1 MLAAIAGGCALLIAF
16 VVVEVRLPNPMLPLS
31 IFRAMDF
38 TGANLLTLFLY
49 AALGGALFFF
59 PLDLIQIQ
67 GYSATEAG
75 AAFLPF
81 IAIMFSLSR
90 WAGRLVPRYGPR
102 KPLLIGPA
110 IAGAGFAFFA
120 IPSVANSYWTSFLP
134 AVVVLGLGMTISVA
148 PLTTTVM
155 NSVDGSRSGI
165 ASGINNAVSRTA
177 SLLAV
182 AACGIVMVQV
192 FNQQLDR
199 QLAGLD
205 ISAEAKSELK
215 SQRAKLAGIT
225 PPGDL
230 DPETKNHIR
239 TGIQASFVSG
249 FRSIMILAACLAL
262 MSSLI
267 AGFTIRR

>member
-1 MLAAIAGGCALLIAF
+1 
-16 VVVEVRLPNPMLPLS
+16 
-31 IFRAMDF
+31 
-38 TGANLLTLFLY
+38 
-49 AALGGALFFF
+49 
-59 PLDLIQIQ
+59 
-67 GYSATEAG
+67 
-75 AAFLPF
+75 
-81 IAIMFSLSR
+81 
-90 WAGRLVPRYGPR
+90 
-102 KPLLIGPA
+102 
-110 IAGAGFAFFA
+110 
-120 IPSVANSYWTSFLP
+120 
-134 AVVVLGLGMTISVA
+134 
-148 PLTTTVM
+148 M

-182 AACGIVMVQV
+182 AAFGIVMVQV